1 MVNQTL
7 LIANQILLIN
17 LEKEMATHSST
28 LEWKIPWTEAPGSPW
43 GHKES
48 DTTERFHFS
57 FLINHT
63 RMC

>member
-17 LEKEMATHSST
+17 LEKEMAIHSST
-28 LEWKIPWTEAPGSPW
+28 LEWKIPWTEVPGSPW

-48 DTTERFHFS
+48 DMTERFHFS